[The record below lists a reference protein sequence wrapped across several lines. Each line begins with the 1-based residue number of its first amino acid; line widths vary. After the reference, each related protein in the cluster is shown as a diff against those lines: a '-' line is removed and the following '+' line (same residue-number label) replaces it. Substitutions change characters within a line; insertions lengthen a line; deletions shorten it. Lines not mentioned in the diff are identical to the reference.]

1 MASDIANVI
10 CGIENVM
17 YQCPVIQ
24 FEKINRMKN
33 PKELGMY
40 AG

>member
-10 CGIENVM
+10 CG
-17 YQCPVIQ
+17 VIQ

-33 PKELGMY
+33 PKELGRY
-40 AG
+40 AE